1 MFQVAEVAGSTF
13 QTLLAMAV
21 RNAGIQDTDVVSMC
35 VYIYMHICTVYIY
48 IYYLFIYLFIC
59 LCMYLISYHFL
70 SVYLVKIIKYICL
83 QL

>member
-21 RNAGIQDTDVVSMC
+21 RNAGIQVTDVVSMC
-35 VYIYMHICTVYIY
+35 VYIYAYMHCIY

-70 SVYLVKIIKYICL
+70 SV
-83 QL
+83 